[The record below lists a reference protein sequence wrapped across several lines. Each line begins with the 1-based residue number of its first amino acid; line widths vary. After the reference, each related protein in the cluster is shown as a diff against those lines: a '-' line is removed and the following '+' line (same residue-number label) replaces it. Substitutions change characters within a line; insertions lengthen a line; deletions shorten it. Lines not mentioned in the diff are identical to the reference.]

1 MSIAVRRQSVGGSL
15 LARDGVPSWQLHY
28 GLRLIYSDFL
38 VVVSAVFGA
47 QLLWVRVR
55 SFLAGEPVPADG
67 AQPFATVYSVCLIV
81 AWLGMLALL
90 GSRDPRIAGT
100 GGGEYRRVIV
110 ASLTTF
116 GGLAIVVYLFNLQ
129 LARGYFL
136 IALPIGLAALL
147 LVRHLWRSWLQ
158 AQRREGGYSA
168 NVVLAGGPESVAHL
182 ARELGRMPEA
192 GFRVV
197 GACLPSGREDDLAR
211 ELELIDTGPIRIVGD
226 VDHVFEA
233 VEQLE
238 ADTVIIT
245 SSDELSPQKV
255 RELSWKLEPGNQ
267 HLIVAP
273 ALTDIGGPRIH
284 IRPVAGLPLV
294 HVETPRYRGGKLHS
308 KRLFDVVASALLILM
323 LSPVLVAVVAA
334 IKLTDP
340 GPVLFRQRRVGRNGR
355 PFQMLKF
362 RTMVVDAEARLA
374 ELRALADAGNDI
386 LFKMRD
392 DPRVTPVGRFLR
404 RYSLDELPQ
413 LFNVLLGEMSLIGP
427 RPPLASEVEEYEH
440 HVHRRFLVKPGITGL
455 WQVNGRSNLSWE
467 ESVRLDLYYVENWTL
482 TGDLAILFRT
492 ARAVVARD
500 GAY

>member
-1 MSIAVRRQSVGGSL
+1 MSLDVRRQGVGEAL
-15 LARDGVPSWQLHY
+15 DARDRVPSWQLRY
-28 GLRLIYSDFL
+28 GLRLVYSDFL
-38 VVVSAVFGA
+38 VVTTAVFGA

-55 SFLAGEPVPADG
+55 TFLAGEPVPPDG
-67 AQPFATVYSVCLIV
+67 AQPNATAYSVCLVI
-81 AWLGMLALL
+81 AWLALL
-90 GSRDPRIAGT
+90 ALSGSRDPRIAGT
-100 GGGEYRRVIV
+100 GGAEFRRVLV
-110 ASLTTF
+110 ASLATF

-136 IALPIGLAALL
+136 IALPIGLAGLF
-147 LVRHLWRSWLQ
+147 LVRHLWRLWLR
-158 AQRREGGYSA
+158 AQRREGAYSA
-168 NVVLAGGPESVAHL
+168 KVVLAGCPESVTHL
-182 ARELGRMPEA
+182 ARELERMPEA
-192 GFRVV
+192 GLHVL
-197 GACLPSGREDDLAR
+197 GACVPVGREH
-211 ELELIDTGPIRIVGD
+211 ELVPLETGPIPIVGD

-233 VEQLE
+233 VDGLE

-255 RELSWKLEPGNQ
+255 RELSWKLEPGHQ

-284 IRPVAGLPLV
+284 TRPVAGLPLI
-294 HVETPRYRGGKLHS
+294 HVETPKYRGGTFYS
-308 KRLFDVVASALLILM
+308 KRLFDVVVSGALLL
-323 LSPVLVAVVAA
+323 LLAPVFVAVMLA
-334 IKLTDP
+334 IVVTDP
-340 GPVLFRQRRVGRNGR
+340 GPVLFRQRRVGKNGR
-355 PFQMLKF
+355 PFRMLKF

-374 ELRALADAGNDI
+374 ELRAQADAGNDI

-392 DPRVTPVGRFLR
+392 DPRVTPVGRILR

-413 LFNVLLGEMSLIGP
+413 LVNVLRGEMSLIGP

-467 ESVRLDLYYVENWTL
+467 ESVRLDLYYVENWTM

-492 ARAVVARD
+492 ARAVLGRD

>member
-1 MSIAVRRQSVGGSL
+1 MSIAVRRQGVGESL
-15 LARDGVPSWQLHY
+15 LGWDGVPTWQLHY
-28 GLRLIYSDFL
+28 GLRLLYTDFL

-55 SFLAGEPVPADG
+55 TVLAGEPVPADG
-67 AQPFATVYSVCLIV
+67 AQPYATVYSVCLVI

-90 GSRDPRIAGT
+90 GTREPRIAGT
-100 GGGEYRRVIV
+100 GGGEYRRLLV
-110 ASLTTF
+110 ASLATF

-136 IALPIGLAALL
+136 IALPIGLAALFL
-147 LVRHLWRSWLQ
+147 TRHLWRLWLR
-158 AQRREGGYSA
+158 AQRREGAYSSK
-168 NVVLAGGPESVAHL
+168 VVLAGCTESVEHL
-182 ARELGRMPEA
+182 ARELSRMPEA
-192 GFRVV
+192 GLQVV
-197 GACLPSGREDDLAR
+197 GACVPAGREHEVAP
-211 ELELIDTGPIRIVGD
+211 IDTGPIPILGD
-226 VDHVFEA
+226 VDHVLEA
-233 VEQLE
+233 VEDFD

-255 RELSWKLEPGNQ
+255 RELSWRLEPGHQ

-294 HVETPRYRGGKLHS
+294 HVETPRYKGGKLHS
-308 KRLFDVVASALLILM
+308 KRLFDVVASALLIAL
-323 LSPVLVAVVAA
+323 LAPVLVAVAVA
-334 IKLTDP
+334 IVITDP
-340 GPVLFRQRRVGRNGR
+340 GPVLFRQRRVGKNGR
-355 PFQMLKF
+355 RFSMLKF

-374 ELRALADAGNDI
+374 ELKAQADAGNDI

-392 DPRVTPVGRFLR
+392 DPRVTPVGRILR

-413 LFNVLLGEMSLIGP
+413 LFNVLRGEMSLIGP
-427 RPPLASEVEEYEH
+427 RPPLKTEVEEYDD

-492 ARAVVARD
+492 AQAVLARD

>member
-1 MSIAVRRQSVGGSL
+1 MSIAVRRQGVGESL
-15 LARDGVPSWQLHY
+15 LGWDGIPTWQLHY
-28 GLRLIYSDFL
+28 GLRLVYTDFL

-55 SFLAGEPVPADG
+55 TFLAGEPVPPDG
-67 AQPFATVYSVCLIV
+67 AQPYATVYSVCLVI

-90 GSRDPRIAGT
+90 GTREPRIAGT
-100 GGGEYRRVIV
+100 GGAEYRRVLV
-110 ASLTTF
+110 ASLATF

-136 IALPIGLAALL
+136 IALPIGLAALFL
-147 LVRHLWRSWLQ
+147 TRHLWRLWLR
-158 AQRREGGYSA
+158 AQRRDGAYSSK
-168 NVVLAGGPESVAHL
+168 VVLAGCPESVEHL
-182 ARELGRMPEA
+182 ARELARMPEA
-192 GFRVV
+192 GLQVV
-197 GACLPSGREDDLAR
+197 GACVPAGREDEVAPI
-211 ELELIDTGPIRIVGD
+211 ETGPIPILGD
-226 VDHVFEA
+226 VDHVLEA
-233 VEQLE
+233 VEDLH

-255 RELSWKLEPGNQ
+255 RELSWQLEPGQQ

-294 HVETPRYRGGKLHS
+294 HVETPRYKGGKLHG
-308 KRLFDVVASALLILM
+308 KRLFDVVASALLILL
-323 LSPVLVAVVAA
+323 LSPVFVAVVAA
-334 IKLTDP
+334 IVITDP
-340 GPVLFRQRRVGRNGR
+340 GPALFRQRRVGKNGR
-355 PFQMLKF
+355 RFSMLKF

-374 ELRALADAGNDI
+374 ELRAQADAGNDI

-392 DPRVTPVGRFLR
+392 DPRVTPVGRILR

-413 LFNVLLGEMSLIGP
+413 LFNVLRGEMSLIGP
-427 RPPLASEVEEYEH
+427 RPPLKTEVEEYDD

-482 TGDLAILFRT
+482 TGDLAILLRT
-492 ARAVVARD
+492 AQAVLARD

>member
-1 MSIAVRRQSVGGSL
+1 MSIAVRRQGVGESL
-15 LARDGVPSWQLHY
+15 LGWDGIPTWQLHY
-28 GLRLIYSDFL
+28 GLRLLYTDFL

-55 SFLAGEPVPADG
+55 TLLAGELVPPDG
-67 AQPFATVYSVCLIV
+67 AQPYATVYSVCLII

-90 GSRDPRIAGT
+90 GTREPRIAGT
-100 GGGEYRRVIV
+100 GGGEFRRVLV
-110 ASLTTF
+110 ASLATF

-136 IALPIGLAALL
+136 IALPIGLAALFL
-147 LVRHLWRSWLQ
+147 TRHLWRLWLR
-158 AQRREGGYSA
+158 AQRREGGYSSK
-168 NVVLAGGPESVAHL
+168 VVLAGCPESVEHL
-182 ARELGRMPEA
+182 ARELSRMPEA
-192 GFRVV
+192 GLRVV
-197 GACLPSGREDDLAR
+197 GACVPAGREGEVAPI
-211 ELELIDTGPIRIVGD
+211 ETGPIPILGD
-226 VDHVFEA
+226 VDHVLEA
-233 VEQLE
+233 IEDLD

-255 RELSWKLEPGNQ
+255 RELSWQLEPGHQ

-294 HVETPRYRGGKLHS
+294 HVETPRYQGGKLHS
-308 KRLFDVVASALLILM
+308 KRLFDVVVSALLIAL
-323 LSPVLVAVVAA
+323 LAPVLVAVAVA
-334 IKLTDP
+334 IVITDP
-340 GPVLFRQRRVGRNGR
+340 GPVLFRQRRVGKNGR
-355 PFQMLKF
+355 RFSMLKF

-374 ELRALADAGNDI
+374 ELKAQADAGNDI

-392 DPRVTPVGRFLR
+392 DPRVTPVGRILR

-413 LFNVLLGEMSLIGP
+413 LFNVLRGEMSLIGP
-427 RPPLASEVEEYEH
+427 RPPLKTEVEEYDD

-492 ARAVVARD
+492 ARAVLARD

>member
-1 MSIAVRRQSVGGSL
+1 MSLAVRRQGVGESL
-15 LARDGVPSWQLHY
+15 FVRDGVPSWQLHY

-55 SFLAGEPVPADG
+55 SFIAGEPVPPDG
-67 AQPFATVYSVCLIV
+67 AQPFATVYSVCLVI
-81 AWLGMLALL
+81 AWLGMLALF

-110 ASLTTF
+110 ASLSTF

-147 LVRHLWRSWLQ
+147 LVRHLWRLWLR

-168 NVVLAGGPESVAHL
+168 RVVLAGCPESVAHL
-182 ARELGRMPEA
+182 ARELERMPEA
-192 GFRVV
+192 GFQVV
-197 GACLPSGREDDLAR
+197 GACLPAGSEAALDPVEA
-211 ELELIDTGPIRIVGD
+211 GPIRIVGD

-233 VEQLE
+233 VEDLG

-308 KRLFDVVASALLILM
+308 KRLFDVVASALLIML
-323 LSPVLVAVVAA
+323 LSPVLLAVAAA
-334 IKLTDP
+334 IKITDP
-340 GPVLFRQRRVGRNGR
+340 GPALFRQRRVGKNGR
-355 PFQMLKF
+355 LFPMLKF

-374 ELRALADAGNDI
+374 ELRALADAGNDV

-492 ARAVVARD
+492 AQAVVGRD
-500 GAY
+500 GAF

>member
-1 MSIAVRRQSVGGSL
+1 MSIAVRRQGVGESL

-28 GLRLIYSDFL
+28 GLRLVYSDFL

-55 SFLAGEPVPADG
+55 SFLAGEPVPPDG
-67 AQPFATVYSVCLIV
+67 AQPFATVYSLCLVI
-81 AWLGMLALL
+81 AWLAALAIV
-90 GSRDPRIAGT
+90 GSRDPRIVGT
-100 GGGEYRRVIV
+100 GGGEYRRVLT
-110 ASLTTF
+110 ASLATF

-147 LVRHLWRSWLQ
+147 VVRHLWRVWLC

-168 NVVLAGGPESVAHL
+168 KVVLVGGPDSVTHL
-182 ARELGRMPEA
+182 ARELARMPEA
-192 GFRVV
+192 GYRVL
-197 GACLPSGREDDLAR
+197 GAVVPKGSRNDPAMGE
-211 ELELIDTGPIRIVGD
+211 EIPIVGD
-226 VDHVFEA
+226 LDDPLKA
-233 VEQLE
+233 VEALS

-245 SSDELSPQKV
+245 GSDELPAHRV
-255 RELSWKLEPGNQ
+255 RELSWKLEPGQQ

-284 IRPVAGLPLV
+284 TRPVAGLPLV
-294 HVETPRYRGGKLHS
+294 HVETPRYRGGKLHG
-308 KRLFDVVASALLILM
+308 KRLFDVVASGVLILLLAPLM
-323 LSPVLVAVVAA
+323 IAVVAA
-334 IKLTDP
+334 IKITDP
-340 GPVLFRQRRVGRNGR
+340 GPALFAQRRVGKNGR
-355 PFQMLKF
+355 PFRMLKF

-374 ELRALADAGNDI
+374 ELRAQADAGNDV

-392 DPRVTPVGRFLR
+392 DPRITPLGKLLR
-404 RYSLDELPQ
+404 RYSIDELPQ
-413 LFNVLLGEMSLIGP
+413 LFNVFFGEMSLIGP

-492 ARAVVARD
+492 AQAVVAKD

>member
-1 MSIAVRRQSVGGSL
+1 MSLAVRRRGVGETL
-15 LARDGVPSWQLHY
+15 LGARGAPSWRLSY
-28 GLRLIYSDFL
+28 GLRLLYSDFL

-47 QLLWVRVR
+47 QLLWVRVHNY
-55 SFLAGEPVPADG
+55 LAGEWVPPQG
-67 AQPFATVYSVCLIV
+67 AQPNATVYSVCIAI

-100 GGGEYRRVIV
+100 GGTEFQRVLV
-110 ASLTTF
+110 ASLATF
-116 GGLAIVVYLFNLQ
+116 GGLAIIVYLFDLQ

-136 IALPIGLAALL
+136 IALPAGLSALL
-147 LVRHLWRSWLQ
+147 LVRHLWRLWLR

-168 NVVLAGGPESVAHL
+168 KVVLAGCPESVAHL
-182 ARELGRMPEA
+182 ARELERMPEA
-192 GFRVV
+192 GLHVL
-197 GACLPSGREDDLAR
+197 GACVPAGRED
-211 ELELIDTGPIRIVGD
+211 ELEPIDTGPIPVVGD

-233 VEQLE
+233 VDGLE

-255 RELSWKLEPGNQ
+255 RELSWKLEPGHQ

-284 IRPVAGLPLV
+284 TRPVAGLPLV
-294 HVETPRYRGGKLHS
+294 HVETPRYRGGKLHG
-308 KRLFDVVASALLILM
+308 KRIFDVVATGLGILV
-323 LSPVLVAVVAA
+323 LSPVLLAIAAV
-334 IKLTDP
+334 ITITDP
-340 GPVLFRQRRVGRNGR
+340 GPALFVQRRVGKNGR
-355 PFQMLKF
+355 PFRMFKF

-374 ELRALADAGNDI
+374 ELRTQADAGNDV
-386 LFKMRD
+386 LFKMKD
-392 DPRVTPVGRFLR
+392 DPRVTPIGRLLR

-413 LFNVLLGEMSLIGP
+413 LINVLTGEMSLIGP

-482 TGDLAILFRT
+482 TGDIAILLRT
-492 ARAVVARD
+492 ARAVLARD

>member
-1 MSIAVRRQSVGGSL
+1 MSIAVRRQGVGDSL
-15 LARDGVPSWQLHY
+15 LAREGVPSWQLHY
-28 GLRLIYSDFL
+28 GLRLVYSDFL

-55 SFLAGEPVPADG
+55 SFLAGEPVPPDG
-67 AQPFATVYSVCLIV
+67 AQPFATVYSLCLVI
-81 AWLGMLALL
+81 AWLAMLALV
-90 GSRDPRIAGT
+90 GSRDARIVGT
-100 GGGEYRRVIV
+100 GGGEYRRVLT
-110 ASLTTF
+110 ASLATF

-147 LVRHLWRSWLQ
+147 VVRHLWRVWLV

-168 NVVLAGGPESVAHL
+168 KVVLVGGPDSVTHL
-182 ARELGRMPEA
+182 ARELARMPEA
-192 GFRVV
+192 GYRVL
-197 GACLPSGREDDLAR
+197 GACVPAGSRNDPAMGE
-211 ELELIDTGPIRIVGD
+211 EIPIVGD
-226 VDHVFEA
+226 LDDPLKA
-233 VEQLE
+233 VEALS

-245 SSDELSPQKV
+245 GSDELPAHRV
-255 RELSWKLEPGNQ
+255 RELSWKLEPGQQ

-284 IRPVAGLPLV
+284 TRPVAGLPLV
-294 HVETPRYRGGKLHS
+294 HVETPRFRGGKLHG
-308 KRLFDVVASALLILM
+308 KRLFDVVASGMLILL
-323 LSPVLVAVVAA
+323 LSPLMIAVVAA
-334 IKLTDP
+334 IKVTDP
-340 GPVLFRQRRVGRNGR
+340 GPALFAQRRVGKNGR
-355 PFQMLKF
+355 PFRMLKF

-374 ELRALADAGNDI
+374 ELRAQADAGNDV

-392 DPRVTPVGRFLR
+392 DPRITPLGKLLR
-404 RYSLDELPQ
+404 RYSIDELPQ
-413 LFNVLLGEMSLIGP
+413 LFNVFFGEMSLIGP

-492 ARAVVARD
+492 AQAVVAKD